1 MYLFLGMWQAAFVL
15 SAMISAILLLHFMK
29 SHRWGQDYK
38 LCEGRLL
45 IKGGGDWKDWVP
57 HHQKVFWTELGVNHK
72 CDTDLKYTRSSP
84 FDHSRKRPA
93 LVTTTLVKPRLSCD
107 LYLVMKSNCKRPRP
121 LLGLPNWTFP
131 LFLSSCKWPL
141 TGSLLNG
148 FEIFWCRSTHSC
160 INITILV

>member
-45 IKGGGDWKDWVP
+45 IKNTRTGQAGGGGGGGWEDWVAQ
-57 HHQKVFWTELGVNHK
+57 HQKVFWTDLGVNHK
-72 CDTDLKYTRSSP
+72 CDTDLNYTRSSP

-93 LVTTTLVKPRLSCD
+93 LVTTTLVKPRLNCD
-107 LYLVMKSNCKRPRP
+107 LYLVMKSNCKRPRL

-131 LFLSSCKWPL
+131 LRFK
-141 TGSLLNG
+141 LL
-148 FEIFWCRSTHSC
+148 
-160 INITILV
+160 

>member
-1 MYLFLGMWQAAFVL
+1 MYLFLGIGQAALVL

-45 IKGGGDWKDWVP
+45 IKNTSTEQVWGGGGGGWEDWVGQ
-57 HHQKVFWTELGVNHK
+57 HQKVFWTDLSVNHK
-72 CDTDLKYTRSSP
+72 CDTDLNYTRSSP

-93 LVTTTLVKPRLSCD
+93 LVTTTLVKPRLNCNV
-107 LYLVMKSNCKRPRP
+107 YLAMKSNCKRSRP

-131 LFLSSCKWPL
+131 LRFK
-141 TGSLLNG
+141 LL
-148 FEIFWCRSTHSC
+148 
-160 INITILV
+160 